1 MEKNV
6 NGFCTELVDACRILQ
21 VDLNDMKKA
30 ANVRKVLKKAVTKL
44 QSDTLLRKMILSS
57 KMDRVLLSG
66 FEFDGFCK
74 QYLCDLDFNDARLIF
89 LARYRMLPTKSNY
102 EGRWNGTQCNVC
114 GLEDLD
120 EHIFSC
126 PGYQDIIDPEIKYE
140 MLWDKEVLKDM
151 GILKKIADC
160 LKLIIERMKEIQKIC

>member
-1 MEKNV
+1 M
-6 NGFCTELVDACRILQ
+6 
-21 VDLNDMKKA
+21 
-30 ANVRKVLKKAVTKL
+30 
-44 QSDTLLRKMILSS
+44 
-57 KMDRVLLSG
+57 
-66 FEFDGFCK
+66 
-74 QYLCDLDFNDARLIF
+74 
-89 LARYRMLPTKSNY
+89 
-102 EGRWNGTQCNVC
+102 
-114 GLEDLD
+114 EDLD